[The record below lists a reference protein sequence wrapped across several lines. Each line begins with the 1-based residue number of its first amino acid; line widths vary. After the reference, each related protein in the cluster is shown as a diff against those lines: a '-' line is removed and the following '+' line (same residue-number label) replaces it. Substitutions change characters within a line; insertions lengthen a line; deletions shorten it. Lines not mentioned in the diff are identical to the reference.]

1 MVNYLLFLSRIPAV
15 SVIHNSVMTVRFLYR
30 YITTVLRAINYGTLV
45 SFFKASLYIFP
56 EAVTKVHRH
65 L

>member
-15 SVIHNSVMTVRFLYR
+15 SVIHNSVMIVRFLYR

-45 SFFKASLYIFP
+45 SFFKASLRIFS
-56 EAVTKVHRH
+56 
-65 L
+65 